1 MLTRL
6 QFEAYLLSIKAPLSR
21 PYQNQTAICRQS
33 KYYLSGTS
41 WSDFATTIANSILKN
56 LPMQELNGFIS
67 GYYFDMDDPYD
78 FYRAAIQSG
87 LPLRLM
93 SSIIHTKAHLC

>member
-1 MLTRL
+1 MDTVC
-6 QFEAYLLSIKAPLSR
+6 SR
-21 PYQNQTAICRQS
+21 C
-33 KYYLSGTS
+33 KYYLPSGG
-41 WSDFATTIANSILKN
+41 WSAFATTITNCIIKD
-56 LPMQELNGFIS
+56 LPMRELNGFIS